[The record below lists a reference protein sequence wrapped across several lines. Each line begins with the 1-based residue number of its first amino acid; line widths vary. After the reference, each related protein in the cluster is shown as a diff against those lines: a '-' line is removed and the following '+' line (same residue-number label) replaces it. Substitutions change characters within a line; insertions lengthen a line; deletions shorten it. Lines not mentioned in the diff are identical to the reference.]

1 MTKEK
6 VIIDIQ
12 YLLMAKT
19 GLNTYIQE
27 LLAAT
32 AQSNKYEYLIYP
44 SLNCISKNDF
54 FKQHSKWRHLLFHLY
69 TLIWKQII
77 IPILVFK
84 HRPKTVIFPDF
95 HAPFWKLSCSKIVI
109 FHDAFFWENPQDY
122 NKWWLKYYLW
132 SIIEGLNGK
141 SKIISASLAT
151 EKKITSILKPKF
163 IQTIYQ
169 SAPQLNVAAVAEPYE
184 KLVHQSYFLHVGV
197 LEKRKNLAVLIKGF
211 ALFLKEFPDYKLVLV
226 GQKGP
231 AKDLDDYQTL
241 KILIRQLNL
250 DEHVLFTGYAS
261 TNQLK
266 WFYENAWAY
275 TFPSVHEGFGIPI
288 LEAFSY
294 GLPVILS
301 ENEATN
307 EIAGTGGLSV
317 QSLDPHAWSKAM
329 KKLINSS
336 NLRNDLIKNG
346 KLRLK
351 EFSKKNFLG
360 GIENYIA

>member
-1 MTKEK
+1 M
-6 VIIDIQ
+6 
-12 YLLMAKT
+12 L
-19 GLNTYIQE
+19 
-27 LLAAT
+27 
-32 AQSNKYEYLIYP
+32 
-44 SLNCISKNDF
+44 
-54 FKQHSKWRHLLFHLY
+54 
-69 TLIWKQII
+69 
-77 IPILVFK
+77 
-84 HRPKTVIFPDF
+84 
-95 HAPFWKLSCSKIVI
+95 
-109 FHDAFFWENPQDY
+109 FFWENPQDY

-151 EKKITSILKPKF
+151 EKKITSLLKPKL

-211 ALFLKEFPDYKLVLV
+211 ALFLKEFPDYKLALV

-241 KILIRQLNL
+241 KILVRQLNL
-250 DEHVLFTGYAS
+250 NEHVLFTGYAS
-261 TNQLK
+261 ANQLK
-266 WFYENAWAY
+266 WFYQNAWAY

-351 EFSKKNFLG
+351 EFSKKNFLE